1 MLIVG
6 LILAVF
12 CYVTLYLMWVVLSPH
27 VDPAVS
33 ALTIV
38 RDMLFSLPSPAP
50 LAILKWAIIL
60 MALYLIADTLLAS
73 LRLKRKS
80 H

>member
-12 CYVTLYLMWVVLSPH
+12 CYVTLYLVWIVLSPH
-27 VDPAVS
+27 VDPAVTT
-33 ALTIV
+33 LTIL
-38 RDMLFSLPSPAP
+38 RDMIFSLPAPAP

-60 MALYLIADTLLAS
+60 MAVYLFADTLLAS
-73 LRLKRKS
+73 TRLKRKS